1 VTTEPTASQ
10 VSNPVASFAG
20 DNNGVVM
27 QLPAV
32 QTGGAPLVTGSLI
45 FGIGTQ
51 SNNGLGSAKIFTL
64 DSRGNFTTTFSG
76 QAYTKSFL
84 DSGSNGIFFL
94 DAATTGL
101 PDCANSKGFYCPPSV
116 RSLSATQTGA
126 NGTSAVVAFNAGNV
140 DRVNA
145 TFAAFGEATGANPG
159 GFDWGLPFF
168 YGRTVFT
175 AIQGAT
181 TPAGPGPFWAY

>member
-1 VTTEPTASQ
+1 VTTQPIANQ
-10 VSNPVASFAG
+10 VANPVPFFTG
-20 DNNGVVM
+20 DNNGVVI
-27 QLPAV
+27 QLPVV
-32 QTGGAPLVTGSLI
+32 QTGGAPSVSGSLI

-51 SNNGLGSAKIFTL
+51 PNNGLGSAKIFTV
-64 DSRGNFTTTFSG
+64 DSRANFTTTFNG
-76 QAYTKSFL
+76 QAFTKSFL

-94 DAATTGL
+94 DAATVGL
-101 PDCANSKGFYCPPSV
+101 PECTNSKGFYCPSSL
-116 RSLSATQTGA
+116 RSLSATQAGG

-145 TFAAFGEATGANPG
+145 TFSAFAEATGANPG

-175 AIQGAT
+175 AIQGAS
-181 TPAGPGPFWAY
+181 TPAGPGPYWAW